1 VICKPLLKL
10 GKDFWKSISIVYNFL
25 SCRKETKKE
34 EMVINSKYKAPD
46 KGFYSQGSFLVEQ
59 SVFCKEM

>member
-1 VICKPLLKL
+1 MICKPLLKL
-10 GKDFWKSISIVYNFL
+10 GKDFWKSISIIYNFL
-25 SCRKETKKE
+25 SRRKKTKKE

-46 KGFYSQGSFLVEQ
+46 KEFYLQGSSLVEQ